1 MAIKVN
7 STTVIDDNRILFPNN
22 SAETSTSPQISA
34 GTLTLDL
41 NTATVFAVTL
51 NANITTLTI
60 TNVQSSGKTSSFV
73 LMLTADG
80 TARTVA
86 WPVNFQW
93 PGGTAPTL
101 TSTNGKEDVFT
112 FFTVNGGTNWQAF
125 ISGQNL

>member
-22 SAETSTSPQISA
+22 SAETSTSPTISA

-41 NTATVFAVTL
+41 NTATVFAISL
-51 NANITTLTI
+51 NANITTLTL
-60 TNVQSSGKTSSFV
+60 TNVQSSGKSSSFV
-73 LMLTADG
+73 LMTTADG

-86 WPVNFQW
+86 WPASFKW

-101 TSTNGKEDVFT
+101 TSTNGKKDVFT
-112 FFTVNGGTNWQAF
+112 FFTTDGGTSWQAF
-125 ISGQNL
+125 ISGQNI